1 MDILSFNN
9 NTADPAA
16 FLYKY
21 MNSNDSN
28 TLKDDRMNVY
38 ILTRFNGLIK

>member
-1 MDILSFNN
+1 MDILSFNY